1 MVNIDEFLQYSQ
13 RLKLLYVED
22 NDDSW
27 EMTSIALSEFFQDIV
42 VATNCNEG
50 FEKFVRDHT
59 DIILTDINIPEL
71 NGLQMIKK

>member
-1 MVNIDEFLQYSQ
+1 
-13 RLKLLYVED
+13 
-22 NDDSW
+22 
-27 EMTSIALSEFFQDIV
+27 MTSIALSEFFQDIV